1 MRALSAEQMRETDAR
16 GRERAG
22 DVALMR
28 AAGERL
34 HEAMVGYMPVTGPV
48 VAFAGPGNNG
58 GDAFAALALADPAR
72 ARTIY
77 ALEAKAPSGAR
88 RDAEERAR
96 AAGVEVRRLPATGE
110 EAAAALEGA
119 AVALD
124 ALLGTGSHAEP
135 GAGLVPAIEALNALP
150 RERVMAADIPTGVDA
165 TTGAVAGHAVRAG
178 ITVSLGALKV
188 GLLLDPARA
197 QVGTLYVGDLGLADE
212 IAALGAP
219 FYAAL
224 SANEFC
230 ALLPRR
236 SETADKR
243 SAGAPL
249 ILAGSHQFPGA
260 AVLCARGAA
269 RSGAGYVTV
278 ATPND
283 SADLLRAHLVEQVV
297 VEFDPREGAQAVEGL
312 LDLTNHCGAV
322 AIGPGLGLSDAVG
335 EIVRGFIARLE
346 LPFVVDASGLFH
358 LAKHL
363 DILRGKACV
372 LTPHAG
378 EFARLS
384 GEGTVKE
391 GERVSRLRRFV
402 ERTGVTTLLKGH
414 ATLIDDGLTL
424 HVNPTGTSALATA
437 GTGDVLTGMIATL
450 LSQGLSPVD
459 AARVAAYWHG
469 LAAKFVSGGTRGIIA
484 SDVIDAVSSTATM
497 APRLVTGY
505 WPGEKDAPDNRRLI
519 CIGSDGPLRVRSEP

>member
-1 MRALSAEQMRETDAR
+1 VRALTAEQMRDADAR
-16 GRERAG
+16 GQERLS

-34 HEAMVGYMPVTGPV
+34 REAIAAHMPAGGPI

-58 GDAFAALALADPAR
+58 GDAFAALALVEPAR
-72 ARTIY
+72 ARIIY
-77 ALEAKAPSGAR
+77 ALEAKTPSAAR
-88 RDAEERAR
+88 RDAEARAQ

-119 AVALD
+119 SVALD
-124 ALLGTGSHAEP
+124 AMLGTGSRAEP
-135 GAGLVPAIEALNALP
+135 GEVLVPAIEALNAFP
-150 RERVMAADIPTGVDA
+150 RERVLAADIPTGVDA
-165 TTGAVAGHAVRAG
+165 STGAVAAHAVRAG
-178 ITVSLGALKV
+178 MTLTLGALKV
-188 GLLLDPARA
+188 GLLLDPARGL
-197 QVGTLYVGDLGLADE
+197 VGDLYVGDLGLDDDV
-212 IAALGAP
+212 AALGAP
-219 FYAAL
+219 FFETL
-224 SANEFC
+224 TPGEFC
-230 ALLPRR
+230 ELLPRR

-249 ILAGSHQFPGA
+249 IIAGSHQFPGA
-260 AVLCARGAA
+260 AVLSARGAA

-278 ATPND
+278 ATSND
-283 SADLLRAHLVEQVV
+283 TADLLRAHLIEQVV
-297 VEFDPREGAQAVEGL
+297 VGFDERDGAAAVEGL
-312 LDLTNHCGAV
+312 LDLTNHCSAV
-322 AIGPGLGLSDAVG
+322 AIGPGLGLSDAIG

-363 DILRGKACV
+363 DILRGKTCV

-384 GEGTVKE
+384 GEGTLQE
-391 GERVSRLRRFV
+391 GDRVTRLRRFV
-402 ERTGVTTLLKGH
+402 ERTGVTTLLKGR
-414 ATLIDDGLTL
+414 ATLIDDGHTT

-437 GTGDVLTGMIATL
+437 GTGDVLTGMIAAL

-469 LAAKFVSGGTRGIIA
+469 LAAKFVSGGARGIIA
-484 SDVIDAVSSTATM
+484 GDVVDALSGTPMM
-497 APRLVTGY
+497 APYLVMGY
-505 WPGEKDAPDNRRLI
+505 WPGEKDAPDNQRLT
-519 CIGSDGPLRVRSEP
+519 CIGSDGRLRGRNEP